1 MWGAAVVMPA
11 APCFLPEIQASS
23 AAGEAAAKETA
34 RPGARRSLISM
45 QQSIA

>member
-23 AAGEAAAKETA
+23 AAEPA
-34 RPGARRSLISM
+34 RPQQKKRRALKRAEAFH
-45 QQSIA
+45 SIR